1 MKAIPNNEQKIN
13 QRLYSID
20 ALRGM
25 VMMIMLI
32 DHVRETF
39 YLHQQVSDPMVIA
52 ETPPDLFFS
61 RLLAHFCAP
70 IFVFLTGLSAWLYG
84 SKKQNSRIETSKFLL
99 TRGLFLILLEL
110 TVINFAWTFTF
121 PPERQFL
128 QVIWAIG
135 LSMIFL
141 SLALWLPRKAL
152 LALGVILVAGHN
164 LLDNLH
170 LAPEHPF
177 YELWTI
183 LHDRGWIEI
192 SETLR
197 ARISYP
203 LLPWLGVIVLGY
215 LAGCWFSQ
223 QVSPDERAS
232 TLQNWGL
239 GTLTGFMALRLLN
252 IYGDTPWSPYDTTLQ
267 TLMSF
272 LNVTKYPPSLLFILL
287 TLGTG
292 LLLLNLLEKKQHSRA
307 IQPLVAFGGA
317 PMFYYILHL
326 YVLKLLYLIAVN
338 IWGLNQGDYYGFNHF
353 SSVWI
358 MTLGMLTLL
367 YPVVKQFSIFK
378 ARRKDLRWLK
388 YF

>member
-1 MKAIPNNEQKIN
+1 MKVIPNTEQKIN

-20 ALRGM
+20 AMRGI

-39 YLHQQVSDPMVIA
+39 YLHQQVPDPMVIT

-84 SKKQNSRIETSKFLL
+84 NKQQNSRIETSKFLL

-128 QVIWAIG
+128 QVIWVIG

-141 SLALWLPRKAL
+141 SLALWLPRKVL
-152 LALGVILVAGHN
+152 FALGVILIAGHN

-177 YELWTI
+177 YALWTI

-197 ARISYP
+197 ARVSYP

-215 LAGCWFSQ
+215 LAGHWFSP
-223 QVSPDERAS
+223 QVSPTKRIN
-232 TLQNWGL
+232 TLQTWGL
-239 GTLTGFMALRLLN
+239 GMLAGFMALRLLN
-252 IYGDTPWSPYDTTLQ
+252 VYGDKPWSSHDTPLQ

-272 LNVTKYPPSLLFILL
+272 LNITKYPPSLLFILL
-287 TLGTG
+287 TLGVG
-292 LLLLNLLEKKQHSRA
+292 LLLLNLLEKKQHNRA
-307 IQPLVAFGGA
+307 IQPLVTFGSA

-326 YVLKLLYLIAVN
+326 YVLKLLYLIAVH

-353 SSVWI
+353 SSVWV
-358 MTLGMLTLL
+358 MTLLLLVLL
-367 YPVVKQFSIFK
+367 YPIVKRFSSFK